1 LEHASEQTDSDAISD
16 KLSKPDSRTKDDD
29 ALQKSCAPP
38 RLALFAVDALGIA
51 AAALFAHVVQA
62 VGASF

>member
-1 LEHASEQTDSDAISD
+1 MLAADLAAI
-16 KLSKPDSRTKDDD
+16 
-29 ALQKSCAPP
+29 APHS

-51 AAALFAHVVQA
+51 AAALFALQA